1 MEPLTNN
8 PTYISVFSMLQQIL
22 QHDMWD
28 VTPTD
33 LHDWAALKADIA
45 THGLRNSLLLAPMP
59 TASTAQILG
68 NNESI
73 EPYTSN
79 IYTRRV
85 LSGEFQVVNH
95 HLLRDLT
102 EMGLWSD
109 EMKNML
115 IAHNGSI
122 QVKN

>member
-1 MEPLTNN
+1 
-8 PTYISVFSMLQQIL
+8 
-22 QHDMWD
+22 MWG

-33 LHDWAALKADIA
+33 LHDWASLKADIA
-45 THGLRNSLLLAPMP
+45 KHGVRNSLLLAPMP

-68 NNESI
+68 NNEAI

-79 IYTRRV
+79 IYSRRV

-102 EMGLWSD
+102 DMGLWSD
-109 EMKNML
+109 EMKNNL
-115 IAHNGSI
+115 IANNGSI
-122 QVKN
+122 QVGVYSCHATLIFLNILHQIIL